1 MNILI
6 DEEQTPERTNAHLKS
21 RTIGEKKFEYFTNG
35 CNLLQIAKKENRDL
49 TNSSKKNE
57 VIDINKIEAKFTKAN
72 AETGDNLF
80 QRENHPT
87 LDEFKIPKKKMKE
100 ESEIIICDI
109 KQKQEKEK
117 EDKIQLEKEEKIRHL
132 KNLKD
137 KDKISEYYKKFKEKK
152 ITDFS
157 KIRLL
162 NMKKEKNIKILKGF
176 IIFCIV
182 VAVIIMIYI
191 LIDEGV
197 ITK

>member
-1 MNILI
+1 
-6 DEEQTPERTNAHLKS
+6 
-21 RTIGEKKFEYFTNG
+21 
-35 CNLLQIAKKENRDL
+35 
-49 TNSSKKNE
+49 
-57 VIDINKIEAKFTKAN
+57 
-72 AETGDNLF
+72 
-80 QRENHPT
+80 
-87 LDEFKIPKKKMKE
+87 MKE

-182 VAVIIMIYI
+182 VAVFIMIYI